1 MPVLISLME
10 WVINF
15 FIFIHILALCR
26 KDDIEGIFYTLIAL
40 LKVKLSRISSYTKK
54 LSSDSDLIKALGN
67 IKDNKQLESQKEL
80 MIIKETKKNLSE

>member
-1 MPVLISLME
+1 MSNEYLFTL
-10 WVINF
+10 
-15 FIFIHILALCR
+15 LALCR
-26 KDDIEGIFYTLIAL
+26 KDDIEGVFYTLIAL